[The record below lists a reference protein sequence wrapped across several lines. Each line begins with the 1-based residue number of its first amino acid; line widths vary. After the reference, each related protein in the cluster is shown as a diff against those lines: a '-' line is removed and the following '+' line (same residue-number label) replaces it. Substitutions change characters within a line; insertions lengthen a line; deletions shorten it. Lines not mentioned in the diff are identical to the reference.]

1 MLGRCQRTSAVF
13 EEAVSCYRGSLAIYR
28 EVGDPALRGYDR
40 RRPPP
45 QSRTESGAAE
55 QPFTADSCT
64 CITRA
69 HSGQMSAC
77 RQFREFLWRSFFSVL
92 SQGSV
97 STAE

>member
-1 MLGRCQRTSAVF
+1 MF

-28 EVGDPALRGYDR
+28 EVGVGDPALRGDDR

-69 HSGQMSAC
+69 HSGMRVHLNYMRRGMPCGRRATKGGPANELHGEE
-77 RQFREFLWRSFFSVL
+77 R
-92 SQGSV
+92 
-97 STAE
+97 